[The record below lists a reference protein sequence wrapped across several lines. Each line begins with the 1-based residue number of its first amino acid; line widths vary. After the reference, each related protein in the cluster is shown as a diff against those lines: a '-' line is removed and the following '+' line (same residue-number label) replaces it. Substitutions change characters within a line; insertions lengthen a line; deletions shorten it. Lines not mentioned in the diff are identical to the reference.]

1 MIRTWKLWLIL
12 FFLILGIPGLAGAAG
27 YGIYEWGARGQG
39 LGGAMTARGEDPS
52 TVVYNPAA
60 MTQLPGTHVSAGM
73 TFIRPSGTVE
83 PDDSSLHGGEGED
96 NTWIIPNAYLTTQ
109 LGERYW
115 FGMGLYSRTGLGT
128 EYDDDENWFGR
139 YNSMYAGI
147 KQISLTP
154 NLAIKL
160 TDSLSM
166 GVGLEVAY
174 IEVNLQTM
182 IDAADPKNP
191 GTGGG
196 FFDVKQ
202 KLKGGDPGYGFN
214 LALHYKPIDW
224 LSFGASYRSKIEV
237 TMKGDADFS
246 NIGSLAVAGDAAKT
260 LGQAYGDSFKATEPL
275 PAMLSLGVMV
285 KPLDKLSVSF
295 DLLRTYWSAYNELKI
310 EMTNSV
316 LPSPADTIVKKKNWK
331 DVNRYQIGL
340 EYALYDWMDLRL
352 GYVYDE
358 SPVDPDHAE
367 YQIPSN
373 DRQIY
378 SIGSGFHWDAWT
390 IDVAYSY
397 LTVKERNFKDS
408 KERGVNT
415 ASTFE
420 DGDSH
425 IVALNLG
432 YRF

>member
-1 MIRTWKLWLIL
+1 
-12 FFLILGIPGLAGAAG
+12 
-27 YGIYEWGARGQG
+27 
-39 LGGAMTARGEDPS
+39 
-52 TVVYNPAA
+52 
-60 MTQLPGTHVSAGM
+60 
-73 TFIRPSGTVE
+73 
-83 PDDSSLHGGEGED
+83 
-96 NTWIIPNAYLTTQ
+96 
-109 LGERYW
+109 
-115 FGMGLYSRTGLGT
+115 MGLYSRTGLGT

-174 IEVNLQTM
+174 IEVNLQGM
-182 IDAADPKNP
+182 VDAGNPTDP
-191 GTGGG
+191 GTGTSGQY
-196 FFDVKQ
+196 DVKQ
-202 KLKGGDPGYGFN
+202 KLTGGDPGYGFN
-214 LALHYKPIDW
+214 LALHYKPVDW

-237 TMKGDADFS
+237 TMKGDADFDCIGNNAAATIAGIRAS
-246 NIGSLAVAGDAAKT
+246 NPLLADT
-260 LGQAYGDSFKATEPL
+260 LKDTTFTATEPL

-285 KPLDKLSVSF
+285 KPMDRLSVSF

-310 EMTNSV
+310 EYDDPVIFGKDEVT
-316 LPSPADTIVKKKNWK
+316 KEKNWK
-331 DVNRYQIGL
+331 DVNRYQVGI

-397 LTVKERNFKDS
+397 LTVKDRNFKDS
-408 KERGVNT
+408 NETGVEK

-420 DGDSH
+420 DGQSH

-432 YRF
+432 YSF

>member
-1 MIRTWKLWLIL
+1 
-12 FFLILGIPGLAGAAG
+12 
-27 YGIYEWGARGQG
+27 
-39 LGGAMTARGEDPS
+39 
-52 TVVYNPAA
+52 

-154 NLAIKL
+154 NMAIKL

-196 FFDVKQ
+196 FYDVKQ

-214 LALHYKPIDW
+214 LALHYKPVDW

-331 DVNRYQIGL
+331 DVNRYQIGV